1 MSSQKFSDV
10 TRCGEFASRVPKL
23 HFPSPSPLPL
33 LQLSFNIKHAINAR
47 FSFRK
52 NVKNLQ
58 HKKRGKQKTTA
69 QCRNAF
75 FSCPNCLGTQ
85 RSVAHKLYSEYFY
98 CFQHKVKELRVPSE
112 GRGAG
117 GAVRGIFTSVNNPST
132 EGGGSRSRHGLLPR
146 EKSVCMFCILPE

>member
-1 MSSQKFSDV
+1 M
-10 TRCGEFASRVPKL
+10 AKL
-23 HFPSPSPLPL
+23 HFPSPPSPPL

-58 HKKRGKQKTTA
+58 HQKGGNKKLLH
-69 QCRNAF
+69 NAEMLF

-98 CFQHKVKELRVPSE
+98 CLEHKVKELRVPSE
-112 GRGAG
+112 RRRAGRCGAYSHPLIT
-117 GAVRGIFTSVNNPST
+117 RRQR
-132 EGGGSRSRHGLLPR
+132 GGGSRTRHGLLPR